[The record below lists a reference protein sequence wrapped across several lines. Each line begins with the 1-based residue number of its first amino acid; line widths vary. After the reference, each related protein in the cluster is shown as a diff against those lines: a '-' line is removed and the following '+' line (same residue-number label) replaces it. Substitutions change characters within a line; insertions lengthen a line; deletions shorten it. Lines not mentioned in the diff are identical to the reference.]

1 MSWDQVICERSSVDS
16 CTRAKLSCYPVIHAG
31 ANPQN
36 IPKTDVVAIIPA
48 RFASTRLPGKA
59 LIEIAGKPMVCWV
72 AERALAAH
80 NVGRVIVA
88 TDNQEI
94 FAAVRSAGYEVVLTR
109 DDHASGTDRI
119 AEVAAKLAG
128 AEIIVNVQGDE
139 PLISPETIERAVDA
153 MIEELARAGESLP
166 NSKGAGIVTAWE
178 PIDSVADVLN
188 PALVKIVVD
197 ESGRAIYFSRSPV
210 PYPRDAVVSHGTIE
224 AALRNEPALLRQ
236 FRKHTGLYVYRRDV
250 LLEFTRL
257 PPSKLERIEGLEQ
270 LRALERG
277 VEIKAIEAS
286 TPSTGVDTYED
297 LEKVRRLVQEEK
309 LQASGVRVRVEV
321 S

>member
-1 MSWDQVICERSSVDS
+1 MNH
-16 CTRAKLSCYPVIHAG
+16 TG
-31 ANPQN
+31 TNPQN
-36 IPKTDVVAIIPA
+36 IPRTNVVAIIPA

-72 AERALAAH
+72 AERALAAY

-88 TDNQEI
+88 TDNEQI
-94 FAAVRSAGYEVVLTR
+94 FAAVQSAGYEVVLT
-109 DDHASGTDRI
+109 DAGHASGTDRI
-119 AEVAAKLAG
+119 AEVAAKLAS
-128 AEIIVNVQGDE
+128 AEIVVNVQGDE

-153 MIEELARAGESLP
+153 MIGEIASERESLP
-166 NSKGAGIVTAWE
+166 YSEGAGIVTTWE

-197 ESGRAIYFSRSPV
+197 ENERAIYFSRSPV

-224 AALRNEPALLRQ
+224 AALRNEPALLSQ
-236 FRKHTGLYVYRRDV
+236 FRKHTGLYVYRREV
-250 LLEFTRL
+250 LLEFTGW

-277 VEIKAIEAS
+277 VRIKAIEAS
-286 TPSTGVDTYED
+286 SPSTGVDTPED
-297 LEKVRRLVQEEK
+297 LEKVRRLLQEK
-309 LQASGVRVRVEV
+309 KFQVSGVKVRVEV